1 MLPPPGH
8 LKAHMKRKAEPG
20 SDPSRPAPGPPNSRP
35 INTHIKG
42 SSLSGLARQNSL
54 SLSRSSSSASFR
66 NASLSSLS
74 TNTIST
80 NTSQGIR
87 PPSVQPFRP
96 HTTQSI
102 HPAQKSRA
110 NTGRPANSL
119 DVHNVSMNGTHASG
133 NSLSTTSFSTNPK
146 RYLPRHSYCN
156 SPRGSYDNQM
166 NYTSDWSSPTP
177 KSLRQISLSTKMS
190 NLTLNSEN
198 GFPLPTKDPLPQ
210 PSPSQIPIPT
220 PQTPSS
226 SRTPSP
232 SKSRRKTGIIETY
245 LTKDSNTKTIVF
257 DPKARI
263 ENMENMYLEMKEKM
277 DTTTVESSNLKQIIP
292 IYIAKSRYET

>member
-1 MLPPPGH
+1 MLPPPGN
-8 LKAHMKRKAEPG
+8 LKLKRKIQAEPG
-20 SDPSRPAPGPPNSRP
+20 SDPSRPAPGPPNMRP
-35 INTHIKG
+35 ANSHISHIKG

-66 NASLSSLS
+66 NASSSSL
-74 TNTIST
+74 ST
-80 NTSQGIR
+80 NTSQGIK
-87 PPSVQPFRP
+87 PPSVQSFRP

-102 HPAQKSRA
+102 HPEQKSRA
-110 NTGRPANSL
+110 NTGRSANSF
-119 DVHNVSMNGTHASG
+119 DVHNVSMNGTQATG
-133 NSLSTTSFSTNPK
+133 DSLSTTSFSKNPK

-177 KSLRQISLSTKMS
+177 KSLRQISLCTQMS
-190 NLTLNSEN
+190 NLNVNSEN
-198 GFPLPTKDPLPQ
+198 GFSLPAKEPLPQ
-210 PSPSQIPIPT
+210 PSPSQIPIPI

-245 LTKDSNTKTIVF
+245 LTKDSNTKTIVW
-257 DPKARI
+257 DPAARFENI
-263 ENMENMYLEMKEKM
+263 ENMYVDLREKM
-277 DTTTVESSNLKQIIP
+277 ETTLVESSSLKQSIP
-292 IYIAKSRYET
+292 IYKAKSMYET